1 MRPRENCC
9 RCSGGRPPVATR
21 RSRANAAGP
30 AAHRRALSDDLCRSR
45 ARCLSQRARRA
56 RPPRGTDRDA
66 HLPRGRGSASQAAVL
81 GARAGRAKGRRLV
94 LELGDGGAARPQA
107 GDHHDPNRR
116 GCGRGSARRGPCRQP
131 RQAGRKRDGV
141 FDARPRPRR
150 QAPRTVAGDRAA
162 HRSHCRVVGPG
173 QSVLVVAFSELES
186 AAKPLGMRLMPVRVV
201 RPQDL
206 DAAFATIAAQR
217 PDALLVPA
225 YLVLVTERARIA
237 AFAAASRLPAVYSQD
252 EFVAVGGLASY
263 GVDLPRLAAR
273 AAGYVDRI
281 LKGTNAADL
290 PIEQPTLFRMTINL
304 KAAKALGL
312 TIPPSLL
319 ARADEVIE

>member
-1 MRPRENCC
+1 
-9 RCSGGRPPVATR
+9 
-21 RSRANAAGP
+21 
-30 AAHRRALSDDLCRSR
+30 
-45 ARCLSQRARRA
+45 
-56 RPPRGTDRDA
+56 
-66 HLPRGRGSASQAAVL
+66 
-81 GARAGRAKGRRLV
+81 
-94 LELGDGGAARPQA
+94 
-107 GDHHDPNRR
+107 
-116 GCGRGSARRGPCRQP
+116 
-131 RQAGRKRDGV
+131 
-141 FDARPRPRR
+141 
-150 QAPRTVAGDRAA
+150 
-162 HRSHCRVVGPG
+162 
-173 QSVLVVAFSELES
+173 
-186 AAKPLGMRLMPVRVV
+186 MRLMPVRVV

-273 AAGYVDRI
+273 AASYVDRI
-281 LKGTNAADL
+281 LKGTNPADL

-312 TIPPSLL
+312 TISPTLL